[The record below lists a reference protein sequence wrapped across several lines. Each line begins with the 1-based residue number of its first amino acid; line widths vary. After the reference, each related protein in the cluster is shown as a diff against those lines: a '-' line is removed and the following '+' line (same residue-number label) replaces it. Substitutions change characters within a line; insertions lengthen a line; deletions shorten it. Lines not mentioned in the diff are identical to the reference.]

1 MSYKLLIV
9 EDEMIIRRGLICSM
23 DWESLDIDIVLEAAS
38 GLEAMEQIRTQDP
51 DIVIMDINIPFISG
65 LEVLEQTR
73 NQCDYSAIILTGY
86 ADFDFARR
94 AVSLEAVRFLLK
106 PVDFTAL
113 AEAIEDAKISRQRR
127 LAYHTYRT
135 EKLSEQNLQL
145 LPTDRLNEPKSE
157 AVQKILHRIETDYGS
172 KLTLRELA
180 RELHYSETFLI
191 RKFKEEMEMGFNEYL
206 NRYRLQK
213 AVTLLTESGKQTYA
227 IAEECGFLNAKYFG
241 IVFRKYIGCSPK
253 EFLHINR

>member
-38 GLEAMEQIRTQDP
+38 GLEALEQIRTQDP

-113 AEAIEDAKISRQRR
+113 AEAIDETPGLPLDESV
-127 LAYHTYRT
+127 YH
-135 EKLSEQNLQL
+135 
-145 LPTDRLNEPKSE
+145 
-157 AVQKILHRIETDYGS
+157 H
-172 KLTLRELA
+172 
-180 RELHYSETFLI
+180 
-191 RKFKEEMEMGFNEYL
+191 
-206 NRYRLQK
+206 
-213 AVTLLTESGKQTYA
+213 
-227 IAEECGFLNAKYFG
+227 
-241 IVFRKYIGCSPK
+241 SPP
-253 EFLHINR
+253 